1 MLSFCRGG
9 PSSYLVPPVSWT
21 DKLKEELGELGIDN
35 EITIPDEEEHAQ
47 AFEADGRTKSWEE
60 ELEIELKAELEDFE
74 TIPSDS
80 LPIGD
85 EQK

>member
-60 ELEIELKAELEDFE
+60 LEIELKAELEDFE

-80 LPIGD
+80 LGD